1 VRTARIRTSAALVC
15 VLGGTAALAQD
26 QLAEIQPQKPKAP
39 VVIRPYLTPG
49 VPTAPLMNPGSFANL
64 IRAGRMY
71 LTAQDTIAL
80 ALANNIDIE
89 VARYAPINLA
99 WTLERFEA
107 GGALPGVPNNASQ
120 AVSVANG
127 QGVLGSQASAGVS
140 AAGNNGQVG
149 ASTNTTVTQIGPVT
163 PTLDPSIQEAS
174 TFSHR
179 SIPQSNSVQS
189 QTSNLILNQRVY
201 LGSYQEGFL
210 TGGTINV
217 SYNDHYLNENAPTDN
232 LNPSVAPSLSFT
244 IQHNLLSGFG
254 IKVNERS
261 IEVAKINLNASDL
274 NFRTRVSG
282 VITNVLN
289 AYYQLAG
296 DFEDLRAK
304 QHAVET
310 AETTVREN
318 SRRLDLGA
326 LAQLDVTTSQNQL
339 AAARQSLVNSQSAMR
354 QDELTLKNL
363 ISRTGLG
370 DPVIAE
376 AQIIPLDRIVV
387 PAADNLPPA
396 EDLIKRAI
404 ANRSDLLAE
413 KENLK
418 ATEVSNLGTKSG
430 LLPLGVGLAST
441 SNAGLAGRPKPVPV
455 GVAGMQP
462 PVEVAGVQ
470 PPDPYYIGGMG
481 TALGQIF
488 RHNFPSESVGAFF
501 KVPFNN
507 RQAQADYGVDQLSL
521 RQQQLSVAKDSHQ
534 AEVDVMNA
542 YVAMQQARAR
552 YEAAV
557 QSRILSEQLLEAE
570 QKKFAAGES
579 TTSNVAAQQR
589 DLLAAQASELDV
601 EVTWQGAKIALDQ
614 MTGMT
619 LEANHITLA
628 EAKSG
633 KTVRTPELP
642 ANLPETLT
650 K

>member
-1 VRTARIRTSAALVC
+1 MRHPQLLIAGG
-15 VLGGTAALAQD
+15 VLLAIFGAPVFAQD
-26 QLAEIQPQKPKAP
+26 QLADIEPQKPRAP
-39 VVIRPYLTPG
+39 VVIRPYLAPEVPATPL
-49 VPTAPLMNPGSFANL
+49 TNQASFANL

-71 LTAQDTIAL
+71 LTAQDAIAL
-80 ALANNIDIE
+80 ALANNVDIA

-107 GGALPGVPNNASQ
+107 GGALPGVPKNASQ
-120 AVSVANG
+120 ATSVANG
-127 QGVLGSQASAGVS
+127 QGVLGSQASAGVR
-140 AAGNNGQVG
+140 APGNNGQVG
-149 ASTNTTVTQIGPVT
+149 ASTGTTVTQIGPVT
-163 PTLDPSIQEAS
+163 PTLDPSIQEAN

-179 SIPQSNSVQS
+179 SIPQSNSIQS
-189 QTSNLILNQRVY
+189 RTTNLILNQKVY
-201 LGSYQEGFL
+201 LGSYQQGFL
-210 TGGTINV
+210 TGGTINI
-217 SYNDHYLNENAPTDN
+217 SYNDHYLSENAPTDN
-232 LNPSVAPSLSFT
+232 LNPSVAPSLSFS

-261 IEVAKINLNASDL
+261 IEVAKMNLNSSDL
-274 NFRTRVSG
+274 NFRTSVSG

-304 QHAVET
+304 QQAVET
-310 AETTVREN
+310 ADTTVREN
-318 SRRLDLGA
+318 LRRVELGA
-326 LAQLDVTTSQNQL
+326 LAQLDVTTARNQL

-363 ISRTGLG
+363 ISRTGIG

-376 AQIIPLDRIVV
+376 TQIIPLDRIVV
-387 PAADNLPPA
+387 PAQDNLPPV
-396 EDLIKRAI
+396 EDLIKRAM
-404 ANRSDLLAE
+404 ANRSDLLAQ

-418 ATEVSNLGTKSG
+418 ATEVSDRGTKSG

-441 SNAGLAGRPKPVPV
+441 SNAGLAGKPKAVPNGLG
-455 GVAGMQP
+455 GVR
-462 PVEVAGVQ
+462 
-470 PPDPYYIGGMG
+470 PPDPYFVGGTG

-488 RHNFPSESVGAFF
+488 RRNFPSQSAGVFF
-501 KVPFNN
+501 RVPFNN

-521 RQQQLSVAKDSHQ
+521 RQEQLSVAKDSHQ

-542 YVAMQQARAR
+542 YVAMRQARAR
-552 YEAAV
+552 YEAAA
-557 QSRILSEQLLEAE
+557 QSRILSQQLLEAE

-579 TTSNVAAQQR
+579 MSSNVAAQQR
-589 DLLAAQASELDV
+589 DLLAAQASELDA

-633 KTVRTPELP
+633 KTARTPELP
-642 ANLPETLT
+642 ANLPEAPA

>member
-1 VRTARIRTSAALVC
+1 VTGLLVRIAAG
-15 VLGGTAALAQD
+15 VLFVMSGTALFAQD

-39 VVIRPYLTPG
+39 VVVRPYLTPS
-49 VPTAPLMNPGSFANL
+49 VPAAPLTNPGSFANL

-71 LTAQDTIAL
+71 LTAQDAIAL

-107 GGALPGVPNNASQ
+107 GGSLPGVPNNASQ

-127 QGVLGSQASAGVS
+127 QGVLGSQASAGVK
-140 AAGNNGQVG
+140 AVGNNGQVG
-149 ASTNTTVTQIGPVT
+149 ANTGTTVTQIGPVT
-163 PTLDPSIQEAS
+163 PTIDPSIQEAS

-189 QTSNLILNQRVY
+189 LTTNLILNQRVY
-201 LGSYQEGFL
+201 LGSYQQGFL
-210 TGGTINV
+210 TGGTINI
-217 SYNDHYLNENAPTDN
+217 SYNDHYLSENALSDN
-232 LNPSVAPSLSFT
+232 LNPSVAPTLSFT

-274 NFRTRVSG
+274 NFRTTVSG

-304 QHAVET
+304 QDAVDI
-310 AETTVREN
+310 ANTTVHEN
-318 SRRLDLGA
+318 SRRLQLGA
-326 LAQLDVTTSQNQL
+326 LAQLDVTTAQNQL

-354 QDELTLKNL
+354 QDELALKNL
-363 ISRTGLG
+363 ISRTGIG
-370 DPVIAE
+370 DPVMAE
-376 AQIIPLDRIVV
+376 TQVIPLDRIVV
-387 PAADNLPPA
+387 PAQDSLAPVD
-396 EDLIKRAI
+396 DLIKRAI
-404 ANRSDLLAE
+404 ANRTDLLAE

-418 ATEVSNLGTKSG
+418 ATEISNRGTKSG

-441 SNAGLAGRPKPVPV
+441 SNAGLAGNPKPVPTGIG
-455 GVAGMQP
+455 GVR
-462 PVEVAGVQ
+462 
-470 PPDPYYIGGMG
+470 PPDPYFVGGTG

-488 RHNFPSESVGAFF
+488 RRNFPSESAGAFF
-501 KVPFNN
+501 RVPFNN

-552 YEAAV
+552 YEAAE
-557 QSRILSEQLLEAE
+557 QSRILSQRLLEAE

-579 TTSNVAAQQR
+579 TSSNVAAQQR
-589 DLLAAQASELDV
+589 DLLAAQASELDA

-633 KTVRTPELP
+633 KAARTPELP
-642 ANLPETLT
+642 ANLPDAVA